1 MRTGIFAMAASL
13 VAVTFGTEEGFTEI
27 TEPMT
32 SEVTHFRA
40 ANALTPSS
48 ANSFSLLTYNVAG
61 LPDPISASVPSV
73 NNPII
78 SGLLNAYELVLV
90 QEDFAYHDELSSKAR
105 HPFRSTPMPSKI
117 HMQSDG
123 LNRYSVFPS
132 SDVLR
137 HPWSSCNGY
146 ILGANDC
153 LADKGFSMSRVT
165 LGKGLSV
172 DVYNLHADAGDDP
185 DDAKA
190 RESEFS
196 QLAETIAEYSAGR
209 AVIVAGDTNLK
220 LNFKSDLHILNVFLE
235 STGLSD
241 ACHALDCKTESIDR
255 VFYRSSKAVNLDP
268 QSWRIAKEFVDAD
281 GLDLSDHRA
290 IAVEFEW
297 SPN

>member
-1 MRTGIFAMAASL
+1 MRTSIFAMAASL
-13 VAVTFGTEEGFTEI
+13 VAVTFGAEEKFTDI
-27 TEPMT
+27 AEPLR

-40 ANALTPSS
+40 ASALAPSS
-48 ANSFSLLTYNVAG
+48 ANTFSLLTYNVAG

-73 NNPII
+73 NTPII

-90 QEDFAYHDELSSKAR
+90 QEDFAYHEELSSRAR
-105 HPFRSTPMPSKI
+105 HPFQSAIMPSRL

-137 HPWSSCNGY
+137 HRWASCNGY

-153 LADKGFSMSRVT
+153 LADKGFSVSRIE
-165 LGKGLSV
+165 LGEGLSV

-190 RESEFS
+190 RRSEFS
-196 QLAETIAEYSAGR
+196 QLAETIAEYSVGR

-220 LNFKSDLHILNVFLE
+220 LNFQSDLHILDAFLE

-241 ACHALDCKTESIDR
+241 ACHTLGCRTESIDR
-255 VFYRSSKAVNLDP
+255 VFYRGSKSVNLHP
-268 QSWRIAKEFVDAD
+268 QTWRIATEFVDAN

-297 SPN
+297 LSH